1 MSKELHHSAAHQTNR
16 AWLNKPLKAQLK
28 YASRLLWTTPILA
41 LLIASLTGPAPAQ
54 VGRSYMV
61 YGDFKVDESKA
72 EGPVPQSFD
81 IILYSNT
88 FGRIWGRQ
96 TVANNGRYRFPD
108 VQEGEYDIIV
118 EVENREVARLH
129 ISLLRQELR
138 QDIELEWTASRAAKK
153 TVGTGAVSAAD
164 FYERT
169 SVNKKR
175 FGKAEEALDKKDY
188 PQALALLRQVV
199 SDDPKDFQAWTEL
212 GTVYLMQKEPGEAEK
227 NYLRAI
233 EEKPTF
239 VLALVNLGRLR
250 LAQQNFEGAVEI
262 LDKAVHAQPQS
273 ADANYYLGEA
283 YLQIKKGSK
292 AVGYLNEAIRLD
304 PVGKADAHLRL
315 AALYNAVGLKGK
327 AASEY
332 EAFLKV
338 KPGYPDKKKLQQ
350 YINDN
355 KEL

>member
-1 MSKELHHSAAHQTNR
+1 
-16 AWLNKPLKAQLK
+16 
-28 YASRLLWTTPILA
+28 
-41 LLIASLTGPAPAQ
+41 
-54 VGRSYMV
+54 MV

-96 TVANNGRYRFPD
+96 TVSNNGRYRFPD
-108 VQEGEYDIIV
+108 VQEGEYEIIV
-118 EVENREVARLH
+118 EVENVEVARLH

-153 TVGTGAVSAAD
+153 AVAISAAD

-169 SVNKKR
+169 SSNKKR
-175 FGKAEEALDKKDY
+175 FGKAEEAIDKKDY
-188 PQALALLRQVV
+188 AQAATLLRQLV

-212 GTVYLMQKEPGEAEK
+212 GTVSLMQKEPGEAEK

-233 EEKPTF
+233 EERPTF
-239 VLALVNLGRLR
+239 ILALVNLGRLR
-250 LAQQNFEGAVEI
+250 LAQKSFEGAVEI
-262 LDKAVHAQPQS
+262 LDKAVQAQPQS

-315 AALYNAVGLKGK
+315 AALYNAAGLKSK
-327 AASEY
+327 AATEY

-338 KPGYPDKKKLQQ
+338 KPDYPDKKKLEQ
-350 YINDN
+350 YISDN
-355 KEL
+355 KGR